1 MNALII
7 FSHPNPDSYNS
18 AVLTKVKEILTNKGI
33 QYKIKDLY
41 QMKWNPVLSLADIK
55 ELYSGKVPQD
65 IALEQEDVRQA
76 DVIIFI
82 YPIWWFERPAMLK
95 GWFDRVFSH
104 GFAYRF
110 TEQGMVEGLL
120 KGKRA
125 VVITTSGANKENMEQ
140 NGVLASID
148 TNMLK
153 GSLNFSGLEVI
164 KHKNLYQ
171 VPTISNEERV
181 KMLQEVGDLINQL

>member
-7 FSHPNPDSYNS
+7 YSHPNPDSYNG
-18 AVLTKVKEILTNKGI
+18 AVLTKVKETLTNKGV
-33 QYKIKDLY
+33 QFKIKDLY

-65 IALEQEDVRQA
+65 IAVEQEDVRQA
-76 DVIIFI
+76 DVLIFI

-95 GWFDRVFSH
+95 GWFDRVFSQ
-104 GFAYRF
+104 GFSYRF
-110 TEQGMVEGLL
+110 TEEGMVEGLL

-125 VVITTSGANKENMEQ
+125 VVITTSGANKDNMEQ
-140 NGVLASID
+140 TGILASID
-148 TNMLK
+148 ANMLK
-153 GSLNFSGLEVI
+153 GSLGFSGLEVI

-171 VPTISNEERV
+171 VPTISHEERV
-181 KMLQEVGDLINQL
+181 QMLQEVGDLINQL